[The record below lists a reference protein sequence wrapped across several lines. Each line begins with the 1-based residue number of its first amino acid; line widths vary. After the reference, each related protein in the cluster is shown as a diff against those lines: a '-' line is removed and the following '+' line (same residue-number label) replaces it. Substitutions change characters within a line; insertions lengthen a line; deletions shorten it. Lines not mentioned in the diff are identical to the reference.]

1 MVPTILVS
9 IPCKNGKIKKDVEQ
23 NGFALT
29 TAGTNNNAEI
39 ICSCDILERMWQKY

>member
-9 IPCKNGKIKKDVEQ
+9 IPWASEQ

-29 TAGTNNNAEI
+29 TAGINNNAEI
-39 ICSCDILERMWQKY
+39 ICSCDVLESM